1 MVSIF
6 SLAEV
11 GRRVDKLI
19 LLFLFLS
26 EPANLLLDNPND
38 MYIEPATDCVL
49 SYCELRGKVEY
60 KKHYC

>member
-1 MVSIF
+1 M
-6 SLAEV
+6 
-11 GRRVDKLI
+11 DKLI
-19 LLFLFLS
+19 LFFLFLS